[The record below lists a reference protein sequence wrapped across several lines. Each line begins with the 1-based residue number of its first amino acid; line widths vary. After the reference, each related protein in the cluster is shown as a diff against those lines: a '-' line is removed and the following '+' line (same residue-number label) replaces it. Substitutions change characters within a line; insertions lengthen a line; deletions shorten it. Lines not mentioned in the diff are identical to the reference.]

1 MKHLNLTYVRLFR
14 RHSSFRLSG
23 LESAR
28 GLNKRS
34 VLEPAGEWVPLP
46 GRVKRN
52 EDHLV
57 IGDEWICSPIE
68 DVWN

>member
-1 MKHLNLTYVRLFR
+1 M
-14 RHSSFRLSG
+14 
-23 LESAR
+23 
-28 GLNKRS
+28 
-34 VLEPAGEWVPLP
+34 EPAGEWVALP